1 MVILKKKQRS
11 YLNNM
16 NDLQKYFYE
25 ISELPIY
32 KWEHYFNIYETYFS
46 KYRSRPI
53 LMMEIGVQTGG
64 STRMWKSYFHKDSK
78 IVGIDINIECK
89 KHECDGI
96 DIHIGDQNDKKFIE
110 SLIEKYGSFD
120 IILDDGSHIN
130 QHQINTFEWLFPHV
144 VDGGLYLIEDTH
156 TSYWSDCG
164 GGYKSPSSCIEYSKH
179 LIDQLNAYFS
189 ESNQLK
195 PTYYTNNIESINFHD
210 SMVVF
215 KKQKRKFTP
224 HDIAFYNGKLI
235 SEGCIHKK
243 NIISCN

>member
-1 MVILKKKQRS
+1 
-11 YLNNM
+11 M

-144 VDGGLYLIEDTH
+144 VDDGLYLIEDTH
-156 TSYWSDCG
+156 TSYWSNCG

-224 HDIAFYNGKLI
+224 HDIAFYNGELI

-243 NIISCN
+243 NIII